1 MNFLKILVLTLN
13 LYQSFFKALQGS
25 MGLKKGFYEQL
36 IFSMK
41 SIYGPLKRLLMNF
54 LTVLKGHFLWRG
66 WYLSVVG
73 FVFVVIWTCQYFYSV
88 REGQSLFQIV
98 GTAEQIVRTS
108 FKFIFSTTAEEV
120 ERIWKTVFELAF
132 YKIT

>member
-54 LTVLKGHFLWRG
+54 LTVVKGHFLWRG
-66 WYLSVVG
+66 WYLSAVG
-73 FVFVVIWTCQYFYSV
+73 FVFVVIWICQYFYSV

-108 FKFIFSTTAEEV
+108 VKFIFSTTAEGV
-120 ERIWKTVFELAF
+120 ERIWKTVFELVF